1 MIPVACKLFLR
12 DHPEV
17 NYKPG
22 PFNPGRKL
30 GAFCNVIAIT
40 WTCFAVTILV
50 SSQLD
55 VNQWKRFLTKIA
67 IVLQIMPTIRP
78 VTADNMNYAS
88 VITVGVMALAGLWYL
103 VSARKYYN
111 GPRKTLPEKGGS
123 VNSDDDSLGLDDIQ
137 DKKERPSPSP

>member
-30 GAFCNVIAIT
+30 GAVCNVIAIS

-50 SSQLD
+50 STAPLKTQARTS
-55 VNQWKRFLTKIA
+55 LTLSP
-67 IVLQIMPTIRP
+67 LQIMPTLRP
-78 VTADNMNYAS
+78 VTALNMNYAS
-88 VITVGVMALAGLWYL
+88 VITVGVMMLAGLWYL
-103 VSARKYYN
+103 VSARKYYD
-111 GPRKTLPEKGGS
+111 GPRKTLPEKGQPTKS
-123 VNSDDDSLGLDDIQ
+123 EEELEFDEMRDH
-137 DKKERPSPSP
+137 KERGSP